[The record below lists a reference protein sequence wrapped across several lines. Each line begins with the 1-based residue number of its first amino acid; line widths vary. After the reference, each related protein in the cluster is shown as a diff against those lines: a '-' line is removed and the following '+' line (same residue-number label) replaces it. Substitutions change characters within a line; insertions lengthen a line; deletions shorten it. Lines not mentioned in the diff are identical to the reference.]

1 MPMADEL
8 IFRTRQDF
16 RDWLSLDSS
25 DQGVWLIF
33 GKDPS
38 LVTLTAAEA
47 LEEALCFGWIDG
59 LIKKIDESR
68 YKKYFSP
75 RRKGSQWS
83 EKNKKLV
90 DKLIGEQLMTSKGLE
105 AVERA
110 KRDGTWDAV
119 RDGSIPEERYREFEE
134 LVSKSE
140 AALENFR
147 KMPRSAQQQF
157 VGLYFEAKRE
167 QTRITRL
174 AKLIDLLEQNKRPM

>member
-1 MPMADEL
+1 MADEL

-16 RDWLSLDSS
+16 RDWLSLNSS
-25 DQGVWLIF
+25 DQGVWLVF
-33 GKDPS
+33 GKDRS
-38 LVTLTAAEA
+38 LETLTAAEA

-59 LIKKIDESR
+59 LIKKIDASR

-75 RRKGSQWS
+75 RRKGSRWS
-83 EKNKKLV
+83 ERNKKLV

-110 KRDGTWDAV
+110 KRDGAWDAV
-119 RDGSIPEERYREFEE
+119 RDGPIPEDRYREFEE

-140 AALENFR
+140 AALKNFQNL
-147 KMPRSAQQQF
+147 PRSAKQQF

-167 QTRITRL
+167 QTRINRL